1 MALFETQPQTNM
13 LTAHELF
20 GFMSP
25 ALAADILAFI
35 FESERPTYRA
45 TLNAVAEARHL
56 RPVFLERQAK
66 TQRHAT
72 MLASLA
78 KPNLEPVAAN
88 LLRTWLV
95 KKHKSMLIDFLN
107 ALGIE
112 NNEGVVDD
120 LPPAM
125 DDAKL
130 AAAVDTLV
138 TKYPPEAV
146 SVYLHAFNDMNEAN
160 WANLQTMLET
170 DKRLQLG
177 AAA

>member
-1 MALFETQPQTNM
+1 M

-25 ALAADILAFI
+25 ALAADILAYI
-35 FESERPTYRA
+35 FESEKPTYRA

-72 MLASLA
+72 MLACLA
-78 KPNLEPVAAN
+78 RPNLEVVSGN

-95 KKHKSMLIDFLN
+95 KKYKSMLVDFLN

-120 LPPAM
+120 LPASM

-130 AAAVDTLV
+130 AAAVEVLLG
-138 TKYPPEAV
+138 KYPPETV

-160 WANLQTMLET
+160 WSNLQKMLET